1 MTVQHLNTLELA
13 EERSQDATQSRE
25 SNFYFSFLIL
35 PQPKREAIETIYTFC
50 RVTDDIVDG
59 VEDEKEKYVRLRQWT
74 DELER
79 SLYGVSKYSVLNR
92 LSKIIRHFNIPLH
105 HFYDLIKGMEMDL
118 TKHRYETFE
127 ELQEYCYRAA
137 STVGLISAEVF
148 GYKTENTK
156 QYAVNLGIALQL
168 TNILRDIKQDAKRGR
183 VYIPQ
188 EDLQRFGYSEKEL
201 RHGEYN
207 ERFVELMKF
216 ECARAHYYYKKARGF
231 LAEEDKPFLY
241 AARAMGNI
249 YYLLLQR
256 IEKAN
261 YDVFSKRIRLSS
273 PLKLFIAM
281 GLRLRNRLPNFVYR
295 IVPIELPA

>member
-1 MTVQHLNTLELA
+1 MTEQLDTI
-13 EERSQDATQSRE
+13 ERTQNRE
-25 SNFYFSFLIL
+25 SNFFFSFLIL

-59 VEDEKEKYVRLRQWT
+59 AEDEKEKYTRLRQWT
-74 DELER
+74 TELEN

-92 LSKIIRHFNIPLH
+92 LSTIIRRFNIPLH
-105 HFYDLIKGMEMDL
+105 HFYDLLKGMEMDL
-118 TKHRYETFE
+118 TKKRYETFE

-137 STVGLISAEVF
+137 STVGLICAEVF
-148 GYKTENTK
+148 GYKTERTK
-156 QYAVNLGIALQL
+156 QYAINLGIALQL
-168 TNILRDIKQDAKRGR
+168 TNILRDLKQDAKRSR
-183 VYIPQ
+183 VYLPQ
-188 EDLQRFGYSEKEL
+188 EDLRRFGYTEEEL
-201 RHGEYN
+201 SRSIYN

-216 ECARAHYYYKKARGF
+216 ESARAHYFFKKARGF

-256 IEKAN
+256 IERAN

-273 PLKLFIAM
+273 AVKLFIAM
-281 GLRLRNRLPNFVYR
+281 GLRIRNRLPKFVYR
-295 IVPIELPA
+295 LVPIELPA